1 MKIQVQLAIDG
12 KSVKQNIIEI
22 EEYRLGE
29 LTEEEIQQAIEVK
42 IRTWV
47 DSVMYVEWE
56 ELDES

>member
-1 MKIQVQLAIDG
+1 VKIQVQLAIDG